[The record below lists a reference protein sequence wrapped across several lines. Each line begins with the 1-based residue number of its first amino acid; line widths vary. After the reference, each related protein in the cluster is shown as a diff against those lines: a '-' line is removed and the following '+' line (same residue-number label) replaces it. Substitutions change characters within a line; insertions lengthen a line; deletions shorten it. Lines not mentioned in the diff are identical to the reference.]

1 LNPYIAGSKHD
12 LQSYSWKHIVAG
24 KGKAVKRVI
33 AQIYHGSRLSFKNH
47 CVQKGLSEY
56 FLFLGHPLL
65 LPKAL
70 TANHPMSGHM
80 ATNSTIG
87 DSAGEF
93 LSDAAHEKMNFEDC
107 WQMWRDA

>member
-33 AQIYHGSRLSFKNH
+33 AQIYHGSRVSFKNH
-47 CVQKGLSEY
+47 CVQKVLSEY

-70 TANHPMSGHM
+70 TANHPMSGRM
-80 ATNSTIG
+80 ATNPTIG
-87 DSAGEF
+87 DSADELLAQF
-93 LSDAAHEKMNFEDC
+93 AEEYPRKM
-107 WQMWRDA
+107 